1 VCASTSDD
9 VPQPREG
16 YPSPEADSDNG
27 SLAASVPTMEP

>member
-1 VCASTSDD
+1 VRAATSDD

-16 YPSPEADSDNG
+16 PSPDADSDNG